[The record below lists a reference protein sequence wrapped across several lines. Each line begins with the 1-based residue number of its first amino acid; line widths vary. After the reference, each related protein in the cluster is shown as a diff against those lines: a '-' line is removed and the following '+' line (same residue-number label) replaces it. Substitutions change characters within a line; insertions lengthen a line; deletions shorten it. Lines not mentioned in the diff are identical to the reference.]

1 MNINKVFYHS
11 STNMNEVPD
20 NSVDLIITS
29 PPYFNIKDY
38 TKNGTQD
45 LQHSTQHVED
55 LGALEKYEDYLLGLL
70 KVSMTCF

>member
-11 STNMNEVPD
+11 STNMNETLD

-38 TKNGTQD
+38 AKNGTQD

-55 LGALEKYEDYLLGLL
+55 LGALEKYEDYL
-70 KVSMTCF
+70 

>member
-20 NSVDLIITS
+20 NSVDLNITS

-38 TKNGTQD
+38 AKNGTQD
-45 LQHSTQHVED
+45 LQHS
-55 LGALEKYEDYLLGLL
+55 A
-70 KVSMTCF
+70 

>member
-38 TKNGTQD
+38 AKNGT
-45 LQHSTQHVED
+45 HSFFKIPPFHCKIISVKPIE
-55 LGALEKYEDYLLGLL
+55 
-70 KVSMTCF
+70 V

>member
-1 MNINKVFYHS
+1 
-11 STNMNEVPD
+11 MNEVPD

-55 LGALEKYEDYLLGLL
+55 LGALEKYEDYLLGL
-70 KVSMTCF
+70 F